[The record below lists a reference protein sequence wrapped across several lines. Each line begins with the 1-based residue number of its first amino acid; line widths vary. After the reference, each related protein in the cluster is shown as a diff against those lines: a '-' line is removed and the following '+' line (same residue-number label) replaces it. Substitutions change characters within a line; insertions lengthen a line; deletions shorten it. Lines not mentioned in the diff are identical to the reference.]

1 MKTKAFTLIELLVVV
16 AIIGILAAVGV
27 VAYNGYTASAKKKAI
42 IHQHN
47 EMRNLIQI
55 KFTQAELR
63 MTPDIEIFANG
74 VCHQHFIP
82 GNALLG
88 SKPTLDITQL
98 RAMVKTGVA
107 MCDATPSGTQ
117 EIYYQWMWGIGKR
130 NILNKEKRALNQL
143 YRETETGSAWFA
155 CGGNAGYSDDY
166 KCILKSKLSDTEYIE
181 DILYKSN

>member
-1 MKTKAFTLIELLVVV
+1 MKQKAFTLIELLVVV

-42 IHQHN
+42 IHQHS
-47 EMRNLIQI
+47 EIRNLIQI

-88 SKPTLDITQL
+88 SKPTLDITKL
-98 RAMVKTGVA
+98 RAMNNTVRA
-107 MCDATPSGTQ
+107 MCDATPSSTQ
-117 EIYYQWMWGIGKR
+117 SMYYQWMWGIGLR